1 MVTDAHEVLIDH
13 HRVLRMMM
21 RRFDEIFSAPAQDRR
36 QLLNTLSAEM
46 QIHEQIEDELYYPA
60 VRELTPLV
68 WLAHAEHRQ
77 LEDQLAVV
85 LRTPL
90 DSEPFPDEWRSLV
103 HILEGHATEE
113 ETDMFPEAGAYLGTD
128 KLQALGQALQAR
140 QAQLRRSRLVQAR
153 HWLKRETL
161 RRL

>member
-1 MVTDAHEVLIDH
+1 
-13 HRVLRMMM
+13 M
-21 RRFDEIFSAPAQDRR
+21 RDRR
-36 QLLNTLSAEM
+36 PLLNTLSAEL

-60 VRELTPLV
+60 VRDLTPLV

-90 DSEPFPDEWRSLV
+90 DSELFPDEWRTLV
-103 HILEGHATEE
+103 YLLEGRATEE
-113 ETDMFPEAGAYLGTD
+113 ETGLFPEAGAYLDVG
-128 KLQALGQALQAR
+128 KLQALGQALQTR
-140 QAQLRRSRLVQAR
+140 QAQLRHSRLIQAR

-161 RRL
+161 RLL

>member
-1 MVTDAHEVLIDH
+1 VTDAHEVLIDH
-13 HRVLRMMM
+13 HRALRTMM
-21 RRFDEIFSAPAQDRR
+21 RRFDELLSAPVQDRR

-60 VRELTPLV
+60 VRDLTPLV

-90 DSEPFPDEWRSLV
+90 DGEPFPDEWRILV
-103 HILEGHATEE
+103 RTLEGHATEE
-113 ETDMFPEAGAYLGTD
+113 ETDMFPEAGAYLDAGQ
-128 KLQALGQALQAR
+128 LHALGHALQTR